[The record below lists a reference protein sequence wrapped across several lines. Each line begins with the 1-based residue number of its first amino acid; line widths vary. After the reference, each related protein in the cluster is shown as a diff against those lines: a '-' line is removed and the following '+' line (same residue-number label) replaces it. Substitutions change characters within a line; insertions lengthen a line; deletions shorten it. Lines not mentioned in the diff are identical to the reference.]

1 MKDWQKG
8 IELDELLKL
17 EKTWDGFNER
27 CLSPFLEM
35 KKNKIAN
42 SIDLDEYQSGHE
54 WAIQSRI
61 FKAKSKINMYSA
73 YKIPIATVEKG
84 DRIVDRMT
92 CNQPDELVRRLK
104 DFKEDTFLFINEE
117 HNVDKFVADWSGFY
131 KIGIKINTFGDI
143 QGVYFKD
150 RVDSAFGKRE
160 FPEKNMMHDAEYK
173 VLTKAKL
180 IPDLAP
186 WVGDGALRYEW
197 VCEILKER
205 IGGLDLSFTNHYSN
219 YNKDKSWSAISL
231 RGYTNDWR
239 FITKPAEMSKK
250 WKKENEGVEFKLQ
263 DTILRKHFPEVED
276 LLQYLPGKPHRIR
289 FMNLSPGGGELE
301 RHTDQVDPDAGVQDG
316 KLMRFHFPIVTN
328 KDVIFNQWDW
338 DAKLVEEHMKV
349 GECWYIDVRK
359 PHRAING
366 GTEMRTH
373 LVIDIEANEKVRA
386 LIC

>member
-17 EKTWDGFNER
+17 EKTWEGYNDR

-35 KKNKIAN
+35 KKNKIAAA
-42 SIDLDEYQSGHE
+42 IDADNYVCGHE
-54 WAIQSRI
+54 WALQSRVL
-61 FKAKSKINMYSA
+61 KAKSRINMYSA
-73 YKIPIATVEKG
+73 YDIPIATIEKG
-84 DRIVDRMT
+84 DRVVDRIA

-104 DFKEDTFLFINEE
+104 ECKEDTFLFINEE
-117 HNVDKFVADWSGFY
+117 HNVDKFVADWSGFF

-150 RVDSAFGKRE
+150 RVVSAFGKRE
-160 FPEKNMMHDAEYK
+160 FPELNMMLPAEK
-173 VLTKAKL
+173 IVLTKADFR
-180 IPDLAP
+180 PVP
-186 WVGDGALRYEW
+186 WIGAEGLRFGW
-197 VCEILKER
+197 MCEALKER
-205 IGGLDLSFTNHYSN
+205 LDIMDYEFTNHYSN
-219 YNKDKSWSAISL
+219 YNKGNSWSAISL
-231 RGYTNDWR
+231 RGYTPDWA

-250 WKKENEGVEFKLQ
+250 WKEKNKDVEFKLQ
-263 DTILRKHFPEVED
+263 DTDLRKMFPEVED
-276 LLQYLPGKPHRIR
+276 LLKMVPGKPHRIR
-289 FMNLSPGGGELE
+289 FMKLAPGGGELE
-301 RHTDQVDPDAGVQDG
+301 RHTDQVDPDAGVNDG

-328 KDVIFNQWDW
+328 KEVKFNQWDW

-359 PHRAING
+359 PHRAIND

-373 LVIDIEANEKVRA
+373 LVVDIEANEKVRA

>member
-17 EKTWDGFNER
+17 EKTWEGYNDR

-35 KKNKIAN
+35 KKNKIAAA
-42 SIDLDEYQSGHE
+42 IDADNYVCGHE
-54 WAIQSRI
+54 WALQSRVL
-61 FKAKSKINMYSA
+61 KAKSRINMYSA
-73 YKIPIATVEKG
+73 YDIPIATIEKG
-84 DRIVDRMT
+84 DRVVDRIA

-104 DFKEDTFLFINEE
+104 ECKEDTFLFINEE

-150 RVDSAFGKRE
+150 RVVSAFGKRE
-160 FPEKNMMHDAEYK
+160 FPELNMMLPAEK
-173 VLTKAKL
+173 IVLTKADFR
-180 IPDLAP
+180 PVP
-186 WVGDGALRYEW
+186 WIGAEGLRFGW
-197 VCEILKER
+197 MCEALKER
-205 IGGLDLSFTNHYSN
+205 LDIMDYEFTNHYSN
-219 YNKDKSWSAISL
+219 YNKGNSWSAISL
-231 RGYTNDWR
+231 RGYTPDWA

-250 WKKENEGVEFKLQ
+250 WKEKNKDVEFKLQ
-263 DTILRKHFPEVED
+263 DTDLRKMFPEVED
-276 LLQYLPGKPHRIR
+276 LLKMLPGKPHRIR
-289 FMNLSPGGGELE
+289 FMKLAPGGGELE
-301 RHTDQVDPDAGVQDG
+301 RHTDQVDPDAGVNDG

-328 KDVIFNQWDW
+328 KEVKFNQWDW

-359 PHRAING
+359 PHRAIND

-373 LVIDIEANEKVRA
+373 LVVDIEANEKVRA

>member
-17 EKTWDGFNER
+17 EKTWEGYNDR

-35 KKNKIAN
+35 KKNKIAAA
-42 SIDLDEYQSGHE
+42 IDADNYVCGHE
-54 WAIQSRI
+54 WALQSRVL
-61 FKAKSKINMYSA
+61 KAKSRINMYSA
-73 YKIPIATVEKG
+73 YDIPIATIEKG
-84 DRIVDRMT
+84 DRVVDRIA

-104 DFKEDTFLFINEE
+104 ECKEDTFLFINEE
-117 HNVDKFVADWSGFY
+117 HNVDKFVADWSGFF

-150 RVDSAFGKRE
+150 RVVSAFGKRE
-160 FPEKNMMHDAEYK
+160 FPELNMMLPAEK
-173 VLTKAKL
+173 IVLTKADFR
-180 IPDLAP
+180 PVP
-186 WVGDGALRYEW
+186 WIGAEGLRFGW
-197 VCEILKER
+197 MCEALKER
-205 IGGLDLSFTNHYSN
+205 LDIMDYEFTNHYSN
-219 YNKDKSWSAISL
+219 YNKGNSWSAISL
-231 RGYTNDWR
+231 RGYTPDWA

-250 WKKENEGVEFKLQ
+250 WKEKNKDVEFKLQ
-263 DTILRKHFPEVED
+263 DTDLRKMFPEVED
-276 LLQYLPGKPHRIR
+276 LLTMLPGKPHRIR
-289 FMNLSPGGGELE
+289 FMNLSPGGGELQ
-301 RHTDQVDPDAGVQDG
+301 RHTDQVDPDAGVNDG

-328 KDVIFNQWDW
+328 KEVKFNQWDW

-359 PHRAING
+359 PHRAIND

-373 LVIDIEANEKVRA
+373 LVVDIEANEKVRA

>member
-17 EKTWDGFNER
+17 EKTWEGYNER

-42 SIDLDEYQSGHE
+42 SIDLDEYQFGHE
-54 WAIQSRI
+54 WAIQSRVL
-61 FKAKSKINMYSA
+61 KAKSKINMYSA
-73 YKIPIATVEKG
+73 YKIPIAAVEKG
-84 DRIVDRMT
+84 DRIVDRIV

-104 DFKEDTFLFINEE
+104 EFREDTFLFINEE
-117 HNVDKFVADWSGFY
+117 HNIDKFVADWSGFY

-160 FPEKNMMHDAEYK
+160 FPEKNMMLPAEK
-173 VLTKAKL
+173 IVLTQANFR
-180 IPDLAP
+180 PVP
-186 WVGDGALRYEW
+186 WIGAEGLRFGW
-197 VCEILKER
+197 ICEALKER
-205 IGGLDLSFTNHYSN
+205 LEIMDYEFTNHYSN
-219 YNKDKSWSAISL
+219 YNKGKSWSAISL
-231 RGYTNDWR
+231 RGYSPDWA

-250 WKKENEGVEFKLQ
+250 WKEENKDVEFKLQ
-263 DTILRKHFPEVED
+263 DTELRKMFPEVED
-276 LLQYLPGKPHRIR
+276 LLKMLPGKSHRIR

-301 RHTDQVDPDAGVQDG
+301 RHTDQVDPDAGVNDG

-373 LVIDIEANEKVRA
+373 LVVDIEANEKVRA